1 MGERRSDGGLSGRG
15 SRHALLDS
23 DVEALIVASLIR
35 DGVDAEAEQ
44 RAVAAFR
51 AARDAGALRARPRRR
66 DDWRARERRHL
77 GRSLKTTLS
86 VLLASLTLGGVAVAA
101 IGVAGS
107 PGEGRED
114 APERPPAPSSAP
126 RDPAGQPPRESHS
139 PGTGSAPAHPDRPGP
154 AQDTEA
160 HCRAYEKAGERGKAM
175 EATAWQRLVAAA
187 GGERN
192 VTAYC
197 AGLSAGPKGKSG
209 GSGNGDPAEDDG
221 APTKD
226 DGTPAADNGTS
237 AADNGVGGGP
247 DSGAGKSGSEGT
259 SRGEGKRSQPNGR
272 ER

>member
-1 MGERRSDGGLSGRG
+1 MGERPNDGGLSGRG

-23 DVEALIVASLIR
+23 GVEALIVASLVR

-51 AARDAGALRARPRRR
+51 AARDAGALRTPARRR

-107 PGEGRED
+107 PQEGTKD
-114 APERPPAPSSAP
+114 APERRPAPSSTP
-126 RDPAGQPPRESHS
+126 RDPAGHPPSGSRSHS
-139 PGTGSAPAHPDRPGP
+139 PGTGAGPGSGPAHPERPSP

-160 HCRAYEKAGERGKAM
+160 HCRAYEGVRQRGKAM
-175 EATAWQRLVAAA
+175 EATAWRRLVAAA
-187 GGERN
+187 GGESN

-197 AGLSAGPKGKSG
+197 SEQLDEPQGKGG
-209 GSGNGDPAEDDG
+209 GSGNGDAAEDDVTPTANTG
-221 APTKD
+221 ARNESNNESDKS
-226 DGTPAADNGTS
+226 ADT
-237 AADNGVGGGP
+237 
-247 DSGAGKSGSEGT
+247 GAGKSRSED
-259 SRGEGKRSQPNGR
+259 KRSQPNGR
-272 ER
+272 RP

>member
-1 MGERRSDGGLSGRG
+1 MGERQSDGGLSGRG
-15 SRHALLDS
+15 SRHALLGA

-51 AARDAGALRARPRRR
+51 AAREAGALRTRTRRR
-66 DDWRARERRHL
+66 DDWRARERRRL

-107 PGEGRED
+107 PEEGTKD
-114 APERPPAPSSAP
+114 APERKPAPSSAP
-126 RDPAGQPPRESHS
+126 RDPSELPSRDSHSHS
-139 PGTGSAPAHPDRPGP
+139 PGTGSSPDRPAP

-160 HCRAYEKAGERGKAM
+160 HCRAYERVGRRGKAM
-175 EATAWQRLVAAA
+175 EATSWQRLVAAA

-197 AGLSAGPKGKSG
+197 AEQLDEPKSRSG
-209 GSGNGDPAEDDG
+209 GSANSGSAKE
-221 APTKD
+221 
-226 DGTPAADNGTS
+226 DGTPAAHDGTGNGSDNGS
-237 AADNGVGGGP
+237 DNGA
-247 DSGAGKSGSEGT
+247 DKSRSE
-259 SRGEGKRSQPNGR
+259 SKRSQPNGR
-272 ER
+272 HR

>member
-1 MGERRSDGGLSGRG
+1 MGERQSDGGLSGRG

-51 AARDAGALRARPRRR
+51 AARDAGAPRTRTRRR
-66 DDWRARERRHL
+66 DDWRARQRRHL

-107 PGEGRED
+107 SEEGTKDTPG
-114 APERPPAPSSAP
+114 RPPAPSSAP
-126 RDPAGQPPRESHS
+126 RDPAEKPPRDSHS
-139 PGTGSAPAHPDRPGP
+139 PGTGSATAHPDRPAP

-160 HCRAYEKAGERGKAM
+160 HCGAYERAGRRGNAM
-175 EATAWQRLVAAA
+175 DATAWQRLVAAA
-187 GGERN
+187 GSERN

-197 AGLSAGPKGKSG
+197 AGQRAEPKGGSG
-209 GSGNGDPAEDDG
+209 GPGNGDPAEGDG
-221 APTKD
+221 AP
-226 DGTPAADNGTS
+226 AANSG
-237 AADNGVGGGP
+237 AGNGP
-247 DSGAGKSGSEGT
+247 DSGGDNGPDNGAGRSRSED
-259 SRGEGKRSQPNGR
+259 KRSQPNGSHR
-272 ER
+272 

>member
-1 MGERRSDGGLSGRG
+1 MGERQSDGGLSGRG

-23 DVEALIVASLIR
+23 DVEALIIASLIR

-51 AARDAGALRARPRRR
+51 AARDAAPVRTRTRRR
-66 DDWRARERRHL
+66 DDWRPRERRYL
-77 GRSLKTTLS
+77 GRSLRTTLS

-107 PGEGRED
+107 PDEGTKD
-114 APERPPAPSSAP
+114 APERSPAPSSAP
-126 RDPAGQPPRESHS
+126 RDPAPKPPRGSHS
-139 PGTGSAPAHPDRPGP
+139 PGTGAGPSSAHPDRPDA

-160 HCRAYEKAGERGKAM
+160 HCGAYERAGGRGNAM

-197 AGLSAGPKGKSG
+197 AERLEEPKAGSG
-209 GSGNGDPAEDDG
+209 GSGNEVPAANDGAPAANGGAGNGPDDG
-221 APTKD
+221 A
-226 DGTPAADNGTS
+226 AE
-237 AADNGVGGGP
+237 GP
-247 DSGAGKSGSEGT
+247 DGGAGRSGS
-259 SRGEGKRSQPNGR
+259 EGKRSQPDGRPNGR
-272 ER
+272 HE